1 MKAIVFNYI
10 KLEKRVIDI
19 FGSQE
24 NFVREISMD
33 KDMWLAR
40 IAGNSFFDQAQIEEI
55 CQLLEIHSREIGSY
69 FFNSKI
75 KKTVQREIERRNDR

>member
-1 MKAIVFNYI
+1 MLLEGEALKAIVFNYI

-33 KDMWLAR
+33 KDMWLVK

-69 FFNSKI
+69 FFNSEI
-75 KKTVQREIERRNDR
+75 KKTVQ